1 MNTFWA
7 ENLSCLRGG
16 RVVFARL
23 GRSTLF
29 RGSGRSGVDAGPA
42 YHAPMDGMLELNEVA
57 NIAREAAEKHL
68 AGLGV
73 TGVVSEPA
81 VDSRG
86 DEALRITITIHSAEK
101 IARSGDA
108 LLDTLSEIMTRL
120 EEKGDSRFPIVD
132 YAAEDEP
139 ILDDSES

>member
-1 MNTFWA
+1 
-7 ENLSCLRGG
+7 
-16 RVVFARL
+16 
-23 GRSTLF
+23 
-29 RGSGRSGVDAGPA
+29 
-42 YHAPMDGMLELNEVA
+42 MDSVLKLNEVDS
-57 NIAREAAEKHL
+57 IAREAAEKHL
-68 AGLGV
+68 AALGV
-73 TGVVSEPA
+73 QKVVSEAA

-101 IARSGDA
+101 IPQSGDA